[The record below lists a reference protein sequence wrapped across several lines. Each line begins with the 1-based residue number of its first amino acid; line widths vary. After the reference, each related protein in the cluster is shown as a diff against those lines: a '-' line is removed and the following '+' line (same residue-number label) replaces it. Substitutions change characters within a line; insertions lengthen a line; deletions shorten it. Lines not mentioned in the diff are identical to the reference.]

1 MIVAAIK
8 TSIAVLGD
16 RMDKADEQIRELKM
30 GTKLLFQGV
39 QGQSKI

>member
-1 MIVAAIK
+1 MIVVTIK

-16 RMDKADEQIRELKM
+16 RMDKVDEQIRELKM

>member
-8 TSIAVLGD
+8 TSIAVLGG
-16 RMDKADEQIRELKM
+16 RMEKADEQIRELKV

-39 QGQSKI
+39 QGESKI